1 MGVSI
6 WKRYRN
12 LLGPLLRPIQPLLK
26 YTEIY
31 MDIKN
36 KLLEIKEFVGQFP
49 LFWPATAVVVLI
61 VAGLIFGS

>member
-1 MGVSI
+1 
-6 WKRYRN
+6 
-12 LLGPLLRPIQPLLK
+12 
-26 YTEIY
+26 

-36 KLLEIKEFVGQFP
+36 KVLEIKEFVGQFP